1 MIYNLFFKK
10 IEFYIGC
17 IIFIILDYI
26 KLTNTLVKITMPVIK
41 LDTYLIELSDS
52 KPKDMLKELKDT
64 LVKTL
69 EFMRT
74 QYIVNPTDINEY
86 KTKYSNILSQA
97 HEFANKINSLLHLL
111 LIVDESQTNKYKYE
125 ECLGY
130 HMGPNKLANLFL
142 EIGPDEFD
150 SELKTIMDCSNLKT
164 DEQIN
169 LYKEISNRKMTM
181 DFSEKVDSFNSF
193 INDYILSLV
202 KVIVATKRTNI

>member
-1 MIYNLFFKK
+1 
-10 IEFYIGC
+10 
-17 IIFIILDYI
+17 
-26 KLTNTLVKITMPVIK
+26 MPVTK
-41 LDTYLIELSDS
+41 LSRYLIELSES

-64 LVKTL
+64 LSKTL

-74 QYIVNPTDINEY
+74 QYIVNSTDKDEY
-86 KTKYSNILSQA
+86 KAKYSSILSQA

-125 ECLGY
+125 ECILY

-142 EIGPDEFD
+142 EISPDEFD
-150 SELKTIMDCSNLKT
+150 IELKTIIDCSNLKT
-164 DEQIN
+164 EEQISA
-169 LYKEISNRKMTM
+169 YKEVSNRKMAM

-202 KVIVATKRTNI
+202 KVIVSIKRTNI